1 MHKFSLWQLDQPDF
15 GMPGRKYYLNGLNDP
30 MVQAYKE
37 LAQSV
42 ARAFEGDPGTV
53 ERDMEDVVK
62 LEIDLANV
70 WKLYM
75 LQSITQRNIP
85 LTLNLR
91 LDILSFSVIYLDIQ

>member
-1 MHKFSLWQLDQPDF
+1 MKIMHRFSLWQLDQPDF

-37 LAQSV
+37 LAESV
-42 ARAFEGDPGTV
+42 ARAFEADPGTV
-53 ERDMEDVVK
+53 ESDMEEVVK

-75 LQSITQRNIP
+75 LRYIKQRNLI
-85 LTLNLR
+85 LTL
-91 LDILSFSVIYLDIQ
+91 VYL

>member
-1 MHKFSLWQLDQPDF
+1 
-15 GMPGRKYYLNGLNDP
+15 MPGRKYYLNGLNDP

-42 ARAFEGDPGTV
+42 ARAFEADPGTV

-70 WKLYM
+70 
-75 LQSITQRNIP
+75 
-85 LTLNLR
+85 
-91 LDILSFSVIYLDIQ
+91 